1 MNILRIIGRGFTLRS
16 IKLAAYAWFY
26 NMLLSFI
33 IYFGFYMVF
42 SISAGRSMI
51 AEKIEMYGLFTT
63 MLDIFNNFPGSF
75 TLLVSICFYFAI
87 LYLMTSVFI
96 SAGIFSVMLEEEK
109 ATFFTLLSASIDN
122 FFKFLKVFLINVV
135 NFALALIP
143 MAFLVFVFWMTLE
156 RTLDES
162 LFGIFLVILF
172 VIAMILLVFSVAI
185 YDYSRIIRLKDG
197 RNFFFSFR
205 EGVRFVFRNKKNI
218 LFLFL
223 FYFISTGVLYIIFK
237 LFMSVAED
245 FLGMIFVFILYQG
258 FVLIR
263 YFLKIIIINGEF
275 ELIRIPYSESQ

>member
-1 MNILRIIGRGFTLRS
+1 MNILKIIGRGFNLRS

-26 NMLLSFI
+26 NMFLSSI

-42 SISAGRSMI
+42 VISAGKSMI
-51 AEKIEMYGLFTT
+51 AEKIGMYGLFTAL
-63 MLDIFNNFPGSF
+63 LDIFNNFPGSF
-75 TLLVSICFYFAI
+75 TLLVSICFYFGI
-87 LYLMTSVFI
+87 LYVITSVFI
-96 SAGIFSVMLEEEK
+96 SAGIFSVMIEEEK

-122 FFKFLKVFLINVV
+122 FFRFLKVFLINVI

-156 RTLDES
+156 RSLNET
-162 LFGIFLVILF
+162 LFGIFIVIF
-172 VIAMILLVFSVAI
+172 FIIAMILLVFSVAI

-205 EGVRFVFRNKKNI
+205 EGVRFVFKNKKNI
-218 LFLFL
+218 LLLFL

-245 FLGMIFVFILYQG
+245 FLGMIIVFILYQ
-258 FVLIR
+258 VVILIR

-275 ELIRIPYSESQ
+275 ELIRVPYSEIQ